1 MKWGVVIAF
10 VLNLALGI
18 LADKGSGHQRPQVG
32 ITCSAIG
39 KFIVSEAC
47 FLVSAPSAFAVFQ
60 VSNPL
65 YNSLRNCLLHAT
77 LKGLSI
83 LEHYK
88 GGKHLWL
95 SQPQESWVLSALGRR
110 QKDPPWFQFVNHRAI
125 NLHLSWRKL
134 VWDRR

>member
-1 MKWGVVIAF
+1 MIAF

-60 VSNPL
+60 VSIPL

-88 GGKHLWL
+88 GGKH
-95 SQPQESWVLSALGRR
+95 P
-110 QKDPPWFQFVNHRAI
+110 
-125 NLHLSWRKL
+125 
-134 VWDRR
+134 